1 MLYLFAFLIG
11 ISAGLRSFSA
21 PAVVSWAAR
30 LGWLKLSGTP
40 LGFLGA
46 APTPWILTAAALFE
60 LVADQSRWIP
70 SRKSAPSFTGR
81 IASALLCGLALGA
94 SGGAIAG
101 GVRIA
106 VAGLAGGAGAVA
118 GTLGGY
124 ECRGRLTRAAGGRDF
139 PIAVLEDAI
148 AIGLAIWAV
157 HSVGSL

>member
-11 ISAGLRSFSA
+11 VSAGLRSFSA
-21 PAVVSWAAR
+21 PAVVCWAAR
-30 LGWLKLSGTP
+30 LGWLKLSGTA
-40 LGFLGA
+40 LSFLGA
-46 APTPWILTAAALFE
+46 AATPWILTAAACFE

-94 SGGAIAG
+94 SGGVAG
-101 GVRIA
+101 AVGIA
-106 VAGLAGGAGAVA
+106 VAGLAAAVGAVV

-148 AIGLAIWAV
+148 GIGLAVWAA
-157 HSVGSL
+157 HSVGGP